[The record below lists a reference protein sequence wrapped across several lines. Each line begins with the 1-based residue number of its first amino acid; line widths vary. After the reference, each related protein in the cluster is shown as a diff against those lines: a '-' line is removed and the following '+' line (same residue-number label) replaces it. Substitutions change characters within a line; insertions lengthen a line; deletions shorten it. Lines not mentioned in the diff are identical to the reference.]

1 MPISERE
8 CLVKLATEYWRL
20 LRLLERTVND
30 GPPEKMAKGDAQL
43 RYAGQRLQ
51 ALLAEVGVR
60 LVTYENQPFEPNM
73 PVTVRNADEALDFES
88 PIVDRTLEPTI
99 ICDSQVIAMGQV
111 SIKNRT

>member
-1 MPISERE
+1 MPTTERE

-20 LRLLERTVND
+20 LRLLERTVSD

-43 RYAGQRLQ
+43 RYASQRL
-51 ALLAEVGVR
+51 AGTPSRSGVR

-73 PVTVRNADEALDFES
+73 PVTVRNADEAHGFEH

-99 ICDSQVIAMGQV
+99 VCDSQVLAMGQV
-111 SIKNRT
+111 SIKNRI